1 MDRKRAVTFRELAG
15 FILLTALLA
24 AGLLSS
30 RGLNRQHTAMAS
42 SLDHSSTLALSGQ
55 WSQARN
61 TADAARQAWKENWQI
76 RAVLS
81 NHGPMEE
88 IDDLFARMR
97 ISAAAGERAD
107 FARDCAALAGRIRA
121 VGNAQRLSWQNVL

>member
-1 MDRKRAVTFRELAG
+1 MDRKIITGRELTG
-15 FILLTALLA
+15 IVLLVLLLV
-24 AGLLSS
+24 AGLLIS
-30 RGLNRQHTAMAS
+30 RYMGHRQEKIAGLLEDSAWM
-42 SLDHSSTLALSGQ
+42 ALSGQ
-55 WSQARN
+55 WSDARK
-61 TADAARQAWKENWQI
+61 TGEEARQQWEAQWDL
-76 RAVLS
+76 RAVLGD
-81 NHGPMEE
+81 HTPMEE